1 LREKGEIQMAKIDT
15 KGIDDEDRNE
25 RKAKSATHFR
35 LKGMDFSAAL

>member
-1 LREKGEIQMAKIDT
+1 MAKIDT

-25 RKAKSATHFR
+25 RKAKGFIHFR